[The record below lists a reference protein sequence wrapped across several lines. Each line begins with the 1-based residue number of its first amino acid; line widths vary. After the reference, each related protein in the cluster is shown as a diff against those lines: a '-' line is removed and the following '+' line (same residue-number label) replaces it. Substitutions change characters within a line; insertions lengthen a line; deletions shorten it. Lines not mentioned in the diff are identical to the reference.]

1 MIKGM
6 VVSTSYVHNGG
17 NHTYIW
23 DFNRVYCLV
32 LLQPLSSLLEP
43 QNFASNFRVG
53 AAEQATFF

>member
-1 MIKGM
+1 M